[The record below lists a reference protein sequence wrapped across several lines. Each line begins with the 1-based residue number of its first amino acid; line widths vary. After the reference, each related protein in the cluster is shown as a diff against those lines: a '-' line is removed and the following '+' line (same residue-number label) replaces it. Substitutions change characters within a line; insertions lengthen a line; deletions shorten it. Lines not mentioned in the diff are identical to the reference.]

1 MNSNVS
7 DIQARLERLHQDY
20 ARQLPDKVGVID
32 RLWQQL
38 LAAPD
43 ATTCQE
49 LIRLCHTLAGS
60 GASYGFVQVTEH
72 CRQIEQA
79 LQSLDD
85 HADIPDALSQQINR
99 HLNQLR
105 ELSRQA
111 PDNRMDP
118 DAKTADPSAD
128 RLIYI
133 LDEADHYAHELAG
146 EIRNYGYTIEL
157 FDEPRLLQQQLQ
169 QQLPAAIVLTC
180 SLAEADPAEL
190 SRFASLA
197 QQASTLLIT
206 DNGDT
211 AHRLQAVRNGIQAYF
226 LKPANIIDL
235 IDTLDHLTHE
245 EPHTPCRILIVEDSQ
260 PAAEFYAAHLQ
271 QAGMEVQY
279 ITDPMQIM
287 EAISGFSPELIL
299 MDLYMPKCSG
309 KELSELIR
317 QKESNLATPIVFLSA
332 ESDLEKQ
339 LDVIQHGDDFLTK
352 PISAGH
358 LVAAVRSRTR
368 RFRELRALMLRDSLT
383 GLYNHT
389 ALFDLFH
396 RELQRASRH
405 SDIVSY
411 VMLDLDRFKQVN
423 DNYGHGIGDQVIQS
437 LSRLLRQRLRG
448 SDYIGRYG
456 GEEFAIVMPNT
467 PADAACEV
475 IDSIRVDFA
484 RLRQHTH
491 DGEIYCTF
499 SAGVIDSTLSD
510 DAGNLAR
517 AADAALYRAK
527 QAGRNRLMQA
537 DKADL

>member
-20 ARQLPDKVGVID
+20 ARQLPDKVAVID

-43 ATTCQE
+43 AAARQE

-60 GASYGFVQVTEH
+60 GASYGFAQVTEA

-79 LQSLDD
+79 LLSLE
-85 HADIPDALSQQINR
+85 ARTDIPDALSQQINR
-99 HLNQLR
+99 HLNHLR

-118 DAKTADPSAD
+118 GAKAADS

-180 SLAEADPAEL
+180 SLAERDPAEL
-190 SRFASLA
+190 SRFAPLA
-197 QQASTLLIT
+197 QLAPTLLIT

-211 AHRLQAVRNGIQAYF
+211 AHRLQAVRSGIQAYF

-235 IDTLDHLTHE
+235 IDTLDHFSHE
-245 EPHTPCRILIVEDSQ
+245 EPHPPCRILIVEDSQ

-279 ITDPMQIM
+279 ITDPMQVM
-287 EAISGFSPELIL
+287 ETIASFSPELIL
-299 MDLYMPKCSG
+299 MDLYMPRCSG
-309 KELSELIR
+309 KELSELVR
-317 QKESNLATPIVFLSA
+317 QQESNLATPIVFLSA
-332 ESDLEKQ
+332 ENDLEKQ
-339 LDVIQHGDDFLTK
+339 LDVIRHGDDFLTK
-352 PISAGH
+352 PISAAH

-389 ALFDLFH
+389 SLFDLFH

-405 SDIVSY
+405 GDILSY
-411 VMLDLDRFKQVN
+411 VMLDIDRFKQVN

-456 GEEFAIVMPNT
+456 GEEFAIIMPNT
-467 PADAACEV
+467 PAEAACEV
-475 IDSIRVDFA
+475 IDSIRLDFA

-499 SAGVIDSTLSD
+499 SAGVTDSTQSD

-527 QAGRNRLMQA
+527 QAGRNRLMLA
-537 DKADL
+537 DKTDL

>member
-20 ARQLPDKVGVID
+20 ARQLPDKIAVID

-43 ATTCQE
+43 AAIRQE

-60 GASYGFVQVTEH
+60 GASYGFAQVTEQ
-72 CRQIEQA
+72 CRLIEQV
-79 LQSLDD
+79 LRSLEDRN
-85 HADIPDALSQQINR
+85 DIPDGLSQQINR
-99 HLNQLR
+99 SLQQLR

-118 DAKTADPSAD
+118 GAKAVDALAP

-133 LDEADHYAHELAG
+133 LDEADHYAHDLAG

-169 QQLPAAIVLTC
+169 QQLPVAILLTC
-180 SLAEADPAEL
+180 SLADTDPDEL
-190 SRFASLA
+190 ARLAPLA
-197 QQASTLLIT
+197 QQAPTLLIT

-211 AHRLQAVRNGIQAYF
+211 LHRLQAVRSGIQAYF
-226 LKPANIIDL
+226 LKPVNIIDL
-235 IDTLDHLTHE
+235 IDALDHFSHE
-245 EPHTPCRILIVEDSQ
+245 EPEKPCRILIVEDSQ

-287 EAISGFSPELIL
+287 EQIAGFSPELIL
-299 MDLYMPKCSG
+299 MDLHMPKCSG
-309 KELSELIR
+309 KELSELVR

-352 PISAGH
+352 PISAAH
-358 LVAAVRSRTR
+358 LVAAVRSRAR
-368 RFRELRALMLRDSLT
+368 RFRELRTLMLRDSLT

-389 ALFDLFH
+389 SLFDLFYH
-396 RELQRASRH
+396 ELQRASRH
-405 SDIVSY
+405 GDTLSY
-411 VMLDLDRFKQVN
+411 VMLDIDRFKQVN

-527 QAGRNRLMQA
+527 QQGRNRLVLA
-537 DKADL
+537 DKA